1 MTTTDTEVTSLG
13 SGIQLCAAQTDRF
26 KTCRISAALALPL
39 RKETAAAN
47 AILPYLLHRSCREFP
62 HPNLLNRR
70 LAELYGARLSADVS
84 KIGEN
89 QMLRIQ
95 ITAID
100 DRFALGGEKIA
111 QQCSELLAS
120 LFFDPAFEGGLFSQT
135 DIDREKRLLIET
147 LDSEKNDKRLY
158 ALKRCEALMCENE
171 AYGIDRLGTREAIE
185 ALNPQIVT
193 EAYHTMLETAKVQIN
208 MIGSADPAQAVEG
221 MRTGFA
227 GISKDHI
234 AECKTLIVSKAE
246 EVRVFEERLPINQ
259 GKLVMGLRTGVAE
272 PDDDVIQTR
281 VMADVF
287 GGGPYSRLFA
297 NVREKLSL
305 CYYCSARYNASK
317 GVIFVQSGIEEKNKD
332 KAIEEIKRQLAIVG
346 AGEVEAKDFE
356 ASKKSLADAYRG
368 VGDTPEG
375 LDAWYTTQML
385 HARILTPEEYVRRIE
400 CVTPEQVAL
409 AAQKVTLDTI
419 YMLAGEEKSHE

>member
-1 MTTTDTEVTSLG
+1 MTTDTEVTSLG
-13 SGIQLCAAQTDRF
+13 SGIQLCAVQTDRF
-26 KTCRISAALALPL
+26 KTCRISVALTLPL
-39 RKETAAAN
+39 REDTAAAN

-84 KIGEN
+84 KLGEN

-95 ITAID
+95 ISAID
-100 DRFALGGEKIA
+100 DRFALSGEKVA
-111 QQCSELLAS
+111 QQCAELLAS
-120 LFFDPAFEGGLFSQT
+120 LFFDPALEGGFFSQT

-147 LDSEKNDKRLY
+147 LDGEKNDKRLY
-158 ALKRCEALMCENE
+158 ALKRCEALMCQNE
-171 AYGIDRLGTREAIE
+171 AYGLDRLGTREAIE
-185 ALNPQIVT
+185 ALNPQSVT
-193 EAYHTMLETAKVQIN
+193 EAYHNMLKTAKVQIN
-208 MIGSADPAQAVEG
+208 MIGSADPAHAVEG
-221 MRTGFA
+221 MRFGFA
-227 GISKDHI
+227 GIARENI
-234 AECKTLIVSKAE
+234 ADCKTKVITRAD
-246 EVRVFEERLPINQ
+246 EVRTFEERLPINQ
-259 GKLVMGLRTGVAE
+259 GKLVLGLRAGTAE
-272 PDDDVIQTR
+272 PDEDVIETR
-281 VMADVF
+281 VMTDVF

-317 GVIFVQSGIEEKNKD
+317 GVIFVQSGIEEKNKE
-332 KAIEEIKRQLAIVG
+332 KAIEEIQRQLAVVA
-346 AGEVEAKDFE
+346 AGETEAKDFE

-385 HARILTPEEYVRRIE
+385 HARILSPEEYVRRIE
-400 CVTPEQVAL
+400 CITPEQIAL

-419 YMLAGEEKSHE
+419 YMLAGEEESHE

>member
-1 MTTTDTEVTSLG
+1 MTTDTEVTSLG
-13 SGIQLCAAQTDRF
+13 SGIQLCAVQTDRF
-26 KTCRISAALALPL
+26 KTCRISVALTLPL
-39 RKETAAAN
+39 REETTAAN

-84 KIGEN
+84 KLGEN

-95 ITAID
+95 ISAID
-100 DRFALGGEKIA
+100 DRFALSGEKVA
-111 QQCSELLAS
+111 QQCAELLAS
-120 LFFDPAFEGGLFSQT
+120 LFFDPALEGGFFSQT

-147 LDSEKNDKRLY
+147 LEGEKNDKRLY
-158 ALKRCEALMCENE
+158 ALKRCEALMCQNE
-171 AYGIDRLGTREAIE
+171 AYGLDRLGTREAIE
-185 ALNPQIVT
+185 ALTPQSVT
-193 EAYHTMLETAKVQIN
+193 EAYHNMLKTAKIQIN
-208 MIGSADPAQAVEG
+208 MIGSADPAHAVEG
-221 MRTGFA
+221 MRSGFA
-227 GISKDHI
+227 GIARENI
-234 AECKTLIVSKAE
+234 ADCKTKVITRAD
-246 EVRVFEERLPINQ
+246 EVRTFEERLPINQ
-259 GKLVMGLRTGVAE
+259 GKLVLGLRAGTAE
-272 PDDDVIQTR
+272 PDEDVIETR
-281 VMADVF
+281 VMTDVF

-317 GVIFVQSGIEEKNKD
+317 GVIFVQSGIEEKNKE
-332 KAIEEIKRQLAIVG
+332 KAIEEIQRQLAVVA
-346 AGEVEAKDFE
+346 AGETEAKDFE

-385 HARILTPEEYVRRIE
+385 HARILSPEEYVRRIE
-400 CVTPEQVAL
+400 CITPEQIAL

-419 YMLAGEEKSHE
+419 YMLAGEEESHE

>member
-1 MTTTDTEVTSLG
+1 MPTDTEVTSLG

-26 KTCRISAALALPL
+26 KTCRISAAFALPL

-62 HPNLLNRR
+62 QPNLLNRR

-84 KIGEN
+84 KLGEN

-95 ITAID
+95 ISAID
-100 DRFALGGEKIA
+100 DRFSLGGEKVA
-111 QQCSELLAS
+111 QQCAELLAS
-120 LFFDPAFEGGLFSQT
+120 LFFDPALEGGVFSQA

-147 LDSEKNDKRLY
+147 LESEKNDKRLY
-158 ALKRCEALMCENE
+158 ALRRCEALMCQTE
-171 AYGIDRLGTREAIE
+171 AFGLDRLGTREAIE
-185 ALNPQIVT
+185 ALNPQTVT
-193 EAYHTMLETAKVQIN
+193 ETYRNMLKTAKVQLN
-208 MIGSADPAQAVEG
+208 MIGSADPTRAVEK
-221 MRTGFA
+221 MRAGFA
-227 GISKDHI
+227 GIARESI
-234 AECKTLIVSKAE
+234 AECKTNVITKATD
-246 EVRVFEERLPINQ
+246 VRMFEERLPINQ
-259 GKLVMGLRTGVAE
+259 GKLVMGLRAGVAE

-281 VMADVF
+281 VMTDVF
-287 GGGPYSRLFA
+287 GGGPHSRLFA

-305 CYYCSARYNASK
+305 CYYCSARYNAAK
-317 GVIFVQSGIEEKNKD
+317 GVIFVQSGIEEKNKE
-332 KAIEEIKRQLAIVG
+332 KAIEEIKRQLAVVG

-356 ASKKSLADAYRG
+356 ASKKSLTDAYRG

-385 HARILTPEEYVRRIE
+385 RPRILTPEEYVRRIE

>member
-1 MTTTDTEVTSLG
+1 MTTDTEVTSLG
-13 SGIQLCAAQTDRF
+13 NGIQLCAVRTDRF
-26 KTCRISAALALPL
+26 KTCRISAALTLPL
-39 RKETAAAN
+39 REETAAAN

-84 KIGEN
+84 KLGEN

-95 ITAID
+95 ISAID
-100 DRFALGGEKIA
+100 DRFALSREKVA
-111 QQCSELLAS
+111 QQCAELLAS
-120 LFFDPAFEGGLFSQT
+120 LFFDPALEGGFFSPT
-135 DIDREKRLLIET
+135 DIEREKRLLIET
-147 LDSEKNDKRLY
+147 LEGEKNDKRLY
-158 ALKRCEALMCENE
+158 ALKRCEALMCQNE
-171 AYGIDRLGTREAIE
+171 AYGLDRLGTREAIE
-185 ALNPQIVT
+185 ALNPQAVT
-193 EAYHTMLETAKVQIN
+193 EAYHNMLKTAKVQIN
-208 MIGSADPAQAVEG
+208 MIGSADPVHAVEG
-221 MRTGFA
+221 MRFGFA
-227 GISKDHI
+227 GITRENI
-234 AECKTLIVSKAE
+234 ADCKTKVVTKAD

-259 GKLVMGLRTGVAE
+259 GKLVLGLRSGTAE
-272 PDDDVIQTR
+272 PDEDVIKTR
-281 VMADVF
+281 VMTDVF

-317 GVIFVQSGIEEKNKD
+317 GVIFVQSGIEEKNKE
-332 KAIEEIKRQLAIVG
+332 KAIEEIQRQLAIVA
-346 AGEVEAKDFE
+346 AGETETKDFE

-385 HARILTPEEYVRRIE
+385 HARILSPEEYVRRIE

-419 YMLAGEEKSHE
+419 YMLAGEEESHE